1 MYLIRGRFFRLGED
15 SDITDE
21 QGRPVL
27 HVDGKVFSLLTMMP
41 RRSRRL
47 QTDRDGSS
55 GCSSG

>member
-55 GCSSG
+55 G